1 MKIRLFVEIT
11 GEEGKFKPGIVTL
24 SEKLALGLIAGGY
37 AEEIIEQAVEVVPEI
52 RVESIP
58 EVRKASYK
66 KSRK

>member
-11 GEEGKFKPGIVTL
+11 GEEGKFEPGVVVL
-24 SEKLALGLIAGGY
+24 SEKLALGLIKGGY

-58 EVRKASYK
+58 EVRKAPYK
-66 KSRK
+66 RDRK